1 MATRREFVGLL
12 LASTASGLLPG
23 CATRP
28 AASSAYDDGFPRAR
42 SESAGVSPA
51 AVTAWL
57 DEMQAAKFEMH
68 SFMLYRRGHVIA
80 EGWWAPYRADRI
92 HMTHSL
98 TKSVSACAVGF
109 ALAERRFALQDKV
122 VSFFREEL
130 PATIDPKLAA
140 MTVEDL
146 LTMRTGHA
154 AAVSGAEWRPIR
166 TSWVAEFF
174 KIPVVKQPGTE
185 WLYTSAATYML
196 SAIVT
201 KTTGQKMAD
210 YLRPRLFVPL
220 GIEGYEWDPD
230 PHGITPGANG
240 LSWRT
245 ADSLKLGVLHLQKG
259 KWNGKQV
266 LPVGWADAVQAP
278 HVKDKYGYQWWLA
291 PDNYSARGLF
301 GQFTFVF
308 PKDDA
313 VLAVTSAVPK
323 GFTAIAFKHFPA
335 AFRAGAMANDD
346 AALATLT
353 TRTRG
358 LQLLPPPGK
367 SSSQVAGRIS
377 GKRYTMEPNED
388 AIRAIQLD
396 FAEGRCRFTLV
407 DDRGTHTIDAGLGT
421 RIEGNTTM
429 TGNKLHHEYQ
439 PDVMRVV
446 ADGEWD
452 NASTF
457 AMTWVFVESAFQ
469 DRVVCRF
476 DGDRVTFER
485 SVNVNSGPTT
495 RPAVRG
501 NAA

>member
-1 MATRREFVGLL
+1 MATRREFCGLL
-12 LASTASGLLPG
+12 LGSTASGLLPG
-23 CATRP
+23 CATWS
-28 AASSAYDDGFPRAR
+28 AASSAYNDGFSRAR
-42 SESAGVSPA
+42 PESVGVSPA
-51 AVTAWL
+51 AITAWL

-68 SFMLYRRGHVIA
+68 SFMLYRRGFVIA

-98 TKSVSACAVGF
+98 TKSVAACGVGF
-109 ALAERRFALQDKV
+109 ALAEKRFGLQDKV
-122 VSFFREEL
+122 VSFFKEEL
-130 PATIDPKLAA
+130 PATIEPNLAA

-154 AAVSGAEWRPIR
+154 RTVSGAEWRPIK

-174 KIPVVKQPGTE
+174 KIPVTKQPGTE
-185 WLYTSAATYML
+185 YLYTSAATYML
-196 SAIVT
+196 SAIIS
-201 KTTGQKMAD
+201 KTTGQKMEE
-210 YLRPRLFVPL
+210 YLRPRLFEPL
-220 GIEGYEWDPD
+220 DIKGYEWDPD
-230 PHGITPGANG
+230 PQGITPGANG

-245 ADSLKLGVLHLQKG
+245 ADSLKLGVLHVNKG
-259 KWNGKQV
+259 MWNGKQV
-266 LPVGWADAVQAP
+266 LPVGWTDAVQAP
-278 HVKDKYGYQWWLA
+278 HVKDRYGYQWYLG
-291 PDNYSARGLF
+291 PDNYSARGVF

-308 PKDDA
+308 PNDDA
-313 VLAVTSAVPK
+313 VLAITSAIPR

-335 AFRAGAMANDD
+335 AFRAGSVANDD
-346 AALATLT
+346 AALAALT
-353 TRTRG
+353 KRTQS
-358 LQLLPPPGK
+358 LQLLPPPGPA
-367 SSSQVAGRIS
+367 SSPTAARVS
-377 GKRYTMEPNED
+377 GKRYTMEANED
-388 AIRAIQLD
+388 AIRSIQLD

-407 DDRGTHTIDAGLGT
+407 DDRGTHTVDAGLGT

-446 ADGEWD
+446 AGGEWRD
-452 NASTF
+452 ANTF

-469 DRVVCRF
+469 DTVVCSF

-501 NAA
+501 AA